1 MTELNIQ
8 IEDLIEKKAS
18 DFEISK
24 LFKSSIKE
32 YLASIDNTLETTGGK
47 EFFVQHTKKIDKFL
61 IVLYKYILRK
71 YFGSYLPMGSSIPI
85 TLIALGSYGREQLCI
100 YSDIDLMIL
109 YENIPGYNLKPM
121 IEEFITIAWDC
132 GLKLGSRV
140 HELNDV
146 EACVQEDITI
156 KTSMIESRMIYG
168 SKYLWFG
175 YQNLLN
181 KIRKTNKQQFI
192 LEKLEEHKQRL
203 LKYPLKMEPNIKDG
217 YGGMREANMMFW
229 MANVLYGLDDTKNLI
244 DKHFSEE
251 EYRKYRIAL
260 EFIFQVRSMLH
271 SIAKKKLDQVN
282 FDVLPE
288 LSQKLGFVNKPR
300 TTKERQLMSKLFNSL
315 HAIHFFT
322 TIMIK
327 KFTREII
334 AQKSHM
340 ADLKTLRLKKN
351 LYLIDKK
358 LFTSFHQKPFPL
370 AQTLKELLCLPDT
383 IEHFDRSYI
392 YLISKTLLPNKQTN
406 EHKKL
411 IKALLFKS
419 KLYPIVKLL
428 YNANLF
434 QTIIP
439 STKKI
444 INLPQF
450 DGYHQQPV
458 DVHSINTLKF
468 IEHIE
473 DAFVLKIYEKL
484 SEQQKS
490 WAKIAALFHDIGK
503 GRQTDHHIAGEKLF
517 KNMARTLN
525 FESDDTAMIA
535 RIIRYHNLMSMV
547 ATNEDIYSQKVIL
560 AFTANL
566 KSQLA
571 LDILY
576 VVTYADISAV
586 GKHIY
591 NSATASLLKELY
603 LQSIQAFDNAE
614 LLNES
619 ARRVAKINSIKKL
632 PKFKEL
638 SMLMKKKISYIA
650 SNQIFLQ
657 LKATEILELAIKAK
671 DVENYT
677 YKIINNDVLIIRI
690 IRAVPLNLGYLLG
703 KLEFLS
709 IASMSIFKL
718 FDDKKCFEVTF
729 SENVDESDI
738 PFIEEIIQNSFDMS
752 KTTKLLVPEIYKEE
766 IQIDCNHTQYLASMK
781 VKTKDQKGLLAY
793 IAKIFDDFN
802 IEIESAKIYT
812 SRGKARDLFLIEKNG
827 NFCVNAE
834 EIVDLICV
842 HSKSND
848 EQF

>member
-32 YLASIDNTLETTGGK
+32 YLASIDDTLETTGGK

-229 MANVLYGLDDTKNLI
+229 MANVLYGVDDTKNLI

-300 TTKERQLMSKLFNSL
+300 TTKERQFMSKLFNSL

-473 DAFVLKIYEKL
+473 DPFVLKIYEKL
-484 SEQQKS
+484 SQQQKS

-677 YKIINNDVLIIRI
+677 YKIINNDVLVIRI

-703 KLEFLS
+703 KLEFLN

-752 KTTKLLVPEIYKEE
+752 KSTKLLVPEIYKDE

-827 NFCVNAE
+827 NFCVNAD
-834 EIVDLICV
+834 EIVDLICA

>member
-24 LFKSSIKE
+24 LFRSTIKE
-32 YLASIDNTLETTGGK
+32 YLASIDTTLETTGGK
-47 EFFVQHTKKIDKFL
+47 EFFVQHTKKIDKFV

-146 EACVQEDITI
+146 EECVKEDITI
-156 KTSMIESRMIYG
+156 KTSIIESRMIYG

-175 YQNLLN
+175 YQNLLT
-181 KIRKTNKQQFI
+181 KIRKTNKQKFI

-229 MANVLYGLDDTKNLI
+229 MANVIYGVDDTKNLI

-288 LSQKLGFVNKPR
+288 LSHKLGFENKPR
-300 TTKERQLMSKLFNSL
+300 TTKERQFMSKLFNSL

-322 TIMIK
+322 TVMIK
-327 KFTREII
+327 RFTREII
-334 AQKSHM
+334 FNTENIAQ
-340 ADLKTLRLKKN
+340 LKTLRYKKN
-351 LYLIDKK
+351 LYVIENK
-358 LFTSFHQKPFPL
+358 LFTSFHQKPSSL
-370 AQTLKELLCLPDT
+370 QLLLKELVLLPNT
-383 IEHFDRSYI
+383 IDNFDRSYV
-392 YLISKTLLPNKQTN
+392 YYASKTILPNKQTK

-411 IKALLFKS
+411 IKALLYKPQ
-419 KLYPIVKLL
+419 LHPIIKLL
-428 YNANLF
+428 YNSNLF

-439 STKKI
+439 SAKKM

-458 DVHSINTLKF
+458 DIHSINTLKF
-468 IEHIE
+468 IENIE
-473 DAFVLKIYEKL
+473 DPHVQKIYN
-484 SEQQKS
+484 SFTEQQKS

-517 KNMARTLN
+517 KNMARTFG
-525 FESDDTAMIA
+525 FESEDTTMIA

-566 KSQLA
+566 KNKLS

-591 NSATASLLKELY
+591 NSSTASLLNELY

-632 PKFKEL
+632 SKFKEL
-638 SMLMKKKISYIA
+638 SGLMKKKISYIA

-657 LKATEILELAIKAK
+657 LKASEILDLAIKAK
-671 DVENYT
+671 DVEQYT
-677 YKIINNDVLIIRI
+677 YKIINDTVLTIRI

-718 FDDKKCFEVTF
+718 YDNKKCFEVTF
-729 SENVDESDI
+729 TENVDENDI

-752 KTTKLLVPEIYKEE
+752 KTTKLLVPKINKDEIE
-766 IQIDCNHTQYLASMK
+766 IDCNHTQYLASMK

-834 EIVDLICV
+834 EIVDLICS
-842 HSKSND
+842 HTKENNA
-848 EQF
+848 

>member
-1 MTELNIQ
+1 MTELNIL

-24 LFKSSIKE
+24 VFKTSIKE
-32 YLASIDNTLETTGGK
+32 YLTSIDTTLETTGGK

-156 KTSMIESRMIYG
+156 KTSLIESRMIYG

-175 YQNLLN
+175 YQNRLN
-181 KIRKTNKQQFI
+181 KIRKTNKQKFI

-229 MANVLYGLDDTKNLI
+229 MANVIYGVDDTKNLI

-260 EFIFQVRSMLH
+260 EFIFQVRSLLH

-282 FDVLPE
+282 FDVMPE
-288 LSQKLGFVNKPR
+288 LSDKLGFQHKPR
-300 TTKERQLMSKLFNSL
+300 ITKERQLMTKLFNSL

-322 TIMIK
+322 SIMIK

-334 AQKSHM
+334 ANTSKISE
-340 ADLKTLRLKKN
+340 LKAKRYKKN
-351 LYLIDKK
+351 LYLIDNK
-358 LFTSFHQKPFPL
+358 LYCSFHRKPNSL
-370 AQTLKELLCLPDT
+370 LHVLKELLQLP
-383 IEHFDRSYI
+383 EHIDNFDRSYI
-392 YLISKTLLPNKQTN
+392 YYISKSILPNKQTK
-406 EHKKL
+406 EHKKV
-411 IKALLFKS
+411 IKTLLYKTN
-419 KLYPIVKLL
+419 LHPIIKLL
-428 YNANLF
+428 YNSNLF

-439 STKKI
+439 STKKM

-458 DVHSINTLKF
+458 DIHSINTLKF
-468 IEHIE
+468 IENIE
-473 DAFVLKIYEKL
+473 DPFVKKIYNNL
-484 SEQQKS
+484 TLQQQS
-490 WAKIAALFHDIGK
+490 WVKIAALFHDIGK
-503 GRQTDHHIAGEKLF
+503 GRQTDHHISGEKLF
-517 KNMARTLN
+517 KNMARSLN
-525 FESDDTAMIA
+525 FENEDSVMIG

-566 KSQLA
+566 KSKLA

-591 NSATASLLKELY
+591 NSSTASLLNELY
-603 LQSIQAFDNAE
+603 FQSIQAFDNGE

-619 ARRVAKINSIKKL
+619 ARRINKINAIKKL
-632 PKFKEL
+632 NKFKEL
-638 SMLMKKKISYIA
+638 STLMKKKISYIA

-657 LKATEILELAIKAK
+657 LKASEILELAIKAQ
-671 DVENYT
+671 DVEKYT
-677 YKIINNDVLIIRI
+677 YKIINNDVLTIRI

-718 FDDKKCFEVTF
+718 FDNKKCFEVTF

-752 KTTKLLVPEIYKEE
+752 KTTKHLIPEIYKEE
-766 IQIDCNHTQYLASMK
+766 IEIDCNHTQYLASMK

-827 NFCVNAE
+827 NFCVNAD
-834 EIVDLICV
+834 EIVDLICA
-842 HSKSND
+842 HNK
-848 EQF
+848 ETK

>member
-229 MANVLYGLDDTKNLI
+229 MANVLYGVDDTKNLI

-322 TIMIK
+322 TTMIK

-340 ADLKTLRLKKN
+340 ATLKTLRLKKN

-370 AQTLKELLCLPDT
+370 AQTLKELLYLPDD

-439 STKKI
+439 SAKKI

-677 YKIINNDVLIIRI
+677 YKIINNDVLVIRI

-752 KTTKLLVPEIYKEE
+752 KSTKLLVPEIYKDE

-834 EIVDLICV
+834 EIVDLICS
-842 HSKSND
+842 HPQNNA
-848 EQF
+848 

>member
-229 MANVLYGLDDTKNLI
+229 MANVLYGVDDTKNLI

-439 STKKI
+439 SAKKI

-473 DAFVLKIYEKL
+473 DVFVLKIYEKL
-484 SEQQKS
+484 SQQQKS

-517 KNMARTLN
+517 KNMARTLG
-525 FESDDTAMIA
+525 FENEDTIMIA

-703 KLEFLS
+703 KLEFLN

-752 KTTKLLVPEIYKEE
+752 KTTKLLVPEIYKDE

>member
-229 MANVLYGLDDTKNLI
+229 MANVLYGVDDTKNLI

-484 SEQQKS
+484 SQQQKS

-677 YKIINNDVLIIRI
+677 YKIINNDVLVIRI

-752 KTTKLLVPEIYKEE
+752 KTTKLLVPEIYKDE